1 MVLWYSVYRRSSVS
15 QRLTFRYRCH
25 TITIVFLTQ
34 SCLDMMTMTTLQH
47 CLEFMVNDYLP
58 RFSPHLGFRRWL
70 LIWAVSRDPTLILLW
85 GCRPQM
91 GLPTSQCPL
100 PMWPISWE
108 ITSPKSRDFRQKPH
122 FGKVLL
128 DERKTLSSSIFYW
141 VEASMGSILSKN
153 FRSLSLSSHE
163 I

>member
-1 MVLWYSVYRRSSVS
+1 MFLWYTEYSLSSVS
-15 QRLTFRYRCH
+15 PRLTMRYRCQ

-34 SCLDMMTMTTLQH
+34 SYLDMVIMTTLQQ
-47 CLEFMVNDYLP
+47 CLEFVVNDYLP
-58 RFSPHLGFRRWL
+58 RFSPHSGSWRWL
-70 LIWAVSRDPTLILLW
+70 LIWVVSRDPTLILLW
-85 GCRPQM
+85 DYRPQM

-100 PMWPISWE
+100 PMWHISWE
-108 ITSPKSRDFRQKPH
+108 ITSPESLDFHQKPH

-128 DERKTLSSSIFYW
+128 DERKNLSSSNFYC
-141 VEASMGSILSKN
+141 VETSMGSILSKN